1 MILVKD
7 IILIIACLLNISMAF
22 ADNASSNNTQNS
34 SKKQTTQ
41 VSNKKAF
48 KVQDVHPEIAVKD
61 SKEKEIVLPGVM
73 RISGESKH
81 ALDFTRA
88 RTISMTNGGSVSVY
102 LSATEP
108 NRIQLPFTNPHI
120 VGTTDLVI
128 DKRAGSNNVYIAFKP
143 GVQRATQIYF
153 EPAESGP
160 VLGLQLIP
168 KNIPAQTIL
177 VEDAGFSTG
186 AQKKSHKSHDYIS
199 SMQSLMEIVALGGTP
214 NGYSTIEMQLSPIVM
229 NNLLV
234 ELERKLSHREGDI
247 YVYKVTNPTEKQTM
261 LRESEFD
268 GDVVQA
274 VSIYPKPLLMKDEST
289 RVIVFAKKERGRE

>member
-1 MILVKD
+1 MTLLKSIFL
-7 IILIIACLLNISMAF
+7 LIVCLLNISIAI
-22 ADNASSNNTQNS
+22 ADSPPSDNTQNLP
-34 SKKQTTQ
+34 KKQTSQ
-41 VSNKKAF
+41 NNKKEAF
-48 KVQDVHPEIAVKD
+48 KAQDLHPEIAVKD

-73 RISGESKH
+73 RITGENKH
-81 ALDFTRA
+81 ALDFTRV
-88 RTISMTNGGSVSVY
+88 RIISMTNGGSVSVY

-143 GVQRATQIYF
+143 GTQRATQIYF

-177 VEDAGFSTG
+177 VEDAGFSTA
-186 AQKKSHKSHDYIS
+186 AQKKSHKSNDYIS
-199 SMQSLMEIVALGGTP
+199 SIQSLMETVALGGTP
-214 NGYSTIEMQLSPIVM
+214 NGYSIIEMKLSPIVM
-229 NNLLV
+229 NNLII
-234 ELERKLSHREGDI
+234 ELERKLSHRDGDI
-247 YVYKVTNPTEKQTM
+247 YIYKVTNPTEKQTT

-268 GDVVQA
+268 GDLVQA

-289 RVIVFAKKERGRE
+289 KVIVCARKERGRE

>member
-1 MILVKD
+1 MTLLKSIVL
-7 IILIIACLLNISMAF
+7 LIACILNISTSI
-22 ADNASSNNTQNS
+22 ADSPPSDNTKNS
-34 SKKQTTQ
+34 PKKQTPQ
-41 VSNKKAF
+41 VSKKRAF
-48 KVQDVHPEIAVKD
+48 KAQDLHPEIAVKD

-88 RTISMTNGGSVSVY
+88 KTISMTNGGSVSVY

-143 GVQRATQIYF
+143 GTQRTTQIYF

-177 VEDAGFSTG
+177 VEDVGFSTA
-186 AQKKSHKSHDYIS
+186 AQKKSHKSNDYIS
-199 SMQSLMEIVALGGTP
+199 SIQSLMETVALGGTP
-214 NGYSTIEMQLSPIVM
+214 NGYSTIEMKLSPIVM
-229 NNLLV
+229 NSLLV
-234 ELERKLSHREGDI
+234 ELERKLSHREGDV
-247 YVYKVTNPTEKQTM
+247 YVYKVTNPTETQTM

-268 GDVVQA
+268 GDLVQA

-289 RVIVFAKKERGRE
+289 RVIVFAKKERGGE